1 MGMHTSDW
9 MTDEHVMLADMTRK
23 FITDEWEQHFDR
35 WRKQGEMDIETWQQA
50 GELGLL
56 CPSVPEEY
64 GGAGGDFG
72 HEAVI
77 LMEGSRANLAS
88 WGHGIHSGIVAH
100 YVLAYGTEEQKK
112 RWLPKMVSGELVG
125 ALAMTEPSGGSD
137 VQSIKTRAVKEGNS
151 YRLSGQKTF
160 ITNGQ
165 HANLIIVAAKTD
177 PSQGAKGTSLVVV
190 ETDGAEGFTRGRNLD
205 KIGLKAGDTSEL
217 FFDNVEVAPEN
228 ILGGEEGRGFYQ
240 MMQQLPQER
249 LIIGCGAVGAMEG
262 AIERTLAY
270 CNEREAFGNSLMQF
284 QNTRFQLA
292 EAQTK
297 TVVSRAFL
305 DECIREHLK
314 GELSIEKAAMAKY
327 WLSDTQG
334 EVLDICLQ
342 MHGGYGFMQE
352 YAVAEM
358 WTDARV
364 QRIYGGTNEIMKEL
378 IARGFYKAALTLNMM
393 GLDWDAIKVD
403 FFAGETRSEAYRSQ
417 VNELGEAPVMVDGDV
432 KLTQSGVIQ
441 QYLAEKTGK
450 FGGKTKEEEREV
462 LRWILW
468 DNHKLSSMAGM
479 TRFLMNF
486 LPPEKQPAETI
497 AFNQGRLKSAYQ
509 ILDAHLAGRDW
520 IVGEDVT
527 IADMTCCG
535 YLYYPEPFGF
545 DRADWPNIDAW
556 LTRLS
561 QQPGWKA
568 PYDLMPGNPSER
580 A

>member
-1 MGMHTSDW
+1 MGMHHSDW

-100 YVLAYGTEEQKK
+100 YVLAYGTEDQKK

-190 ETDGAEGFTRGRNLD
+190 ETDGADGFTRGRNLD

-262 AIERTLAY
+262 AIERTLSY

-314 GELSIEKAAMAKY
+314 GELSVEKAAMAKY

-378 IARGFYKAALTLNMM
+378 IARGF
-393 GLDWDAIKVD
+393 V
-403 FFAGETRSEAYRSQ
+403 
-417 VNELGEAPVMVDGDV
+417 
-432 KLTQSGVIQ
+432 
-441 QYLAEKTGK
+441 EKK
-450 FGGKTKEEEREV
+450 K
-462 LRWILW
+462 
-468 DNHKLSSMAGM
+468 
-479 TRFLMNF
+479 
-486 LPPEKQPAETI
+486 
-497 AFNQGRLKSAYQ
+497 
-509 ILDAHLAGRDW
+509 
-520 IVGEDVT
+520 
-527 IADMTCCG
+527 
-535 YLYYPEPFGF
+535 
-545 DRADWPNIDAW
+545 
-556 LTRLS
+556 
-561 QQPGWKA
+561 
-568 PYDLMPGNPSER
+568 
-580 A
+580 

>member
-1 MGMHTSDW
+1 MGMHHSDW
-9 MTDEHVMLADMTRK
+9 MTDEHIMLADMTRK

-35 WRKQGEMDIETWQQA
+35 WRNQGEMDIGTWQQA

-64 GGAGGDFG
+64 GGVGGDFG

-77 LMEGSRANLAS
+77 LIEGSRANLAS

-125 ALAMTEPSGGSD
+125 ALAMAEPSGGSD

-177 PSQGAKGTSLVVV
+177 PSQGAKGTSLVMV

-217 FFDNVEVAPEN
+217 FFDNVEIVPEN

-270 CNEREAFGNSLMQF
+270 CNQREAFGNSLMQF

-314 GELSIEKAAMAKY
+314 GELSVEKAAMAKY

-378 IARGFYKAALTLNMM
+378 IARGF
-393 GLDWDAIKVD
+393 V
-403 FFAGETRSEAYRSQ
+403 
-417 VNELGEAPVMVDGDV
+417 
-432 KLTQSGVIQ
+432 
-441 QYLAEKTGK
+441 EKK
-450 FGGKTKEEEREV
+450 K
-462 LRWILW
+462 
-468 DNHKLSSMAGM
+468 
-479 TRFLMNF
+479 
-486 LPPEKQPAETI
+486 
-497 AFNQGRLKSAYQ
+497 
-509 ILDAHLAGRDW
+509 
-520 IVGEDVT
+520 
-527 IADMTCCG
+527 
-535 YLYYPEPFGF
+535 
-545 DRADWPNIDAW
+545 
-556 LTRLS
+556 
-561 QQPGWKA
+561 
-568 PYDLMPGNPSER
+568 
-580 A
+580 

>member
-190 ETDGAEGFTRGRNLD
+190 ETNGAEGFTRGRNLD

-314 GELSIEKAAMAKY
+314 GELSVEKAAMAKY

-378 IARGFYKAALTLNMM
+378 IARGF
-393 GLDWDAIKVD
+393 
-403 FFAGETRSEAYRSQ
+403 
-417 VNELGEAPVMVDGDV
+417 VM
-432 KLTQSGVIQ
+432 K
-441 QYLAEKTGK
+441 KK
-450 FGGKTKEEEREV
+450 
-462 LRWILW
+462 
-468 DNHKLSSMAGM
+468 
-479 TRFLMNF
+479 
-486 LPPEKQPAETI
+486 
-497 AFNQGRLKSAYQ
+497 
-509 ILDAHLAGRDW
+509 
-520 IVGEDVT
+520 
-527 IADMTCCG
+527 
-535 YLYYPEPFGF
+535 
-545 DRADWPNIDAW
+545 
-556 LTRLS
+556 
-561 QQPGWKA
+561 
-568 PYDLMPGNPSER
+568 
-580 A
+580 

>member
-1 MGMHTSDW
+1 MGMHHSDW
-9 MTDEHVMLADMTRK
+9 MTDEHMMLADMTRK

-100 YVLAYGTEEQKK
+100 YVLAYGTEDQKK

-190 ETDGAEGFTRGRNLD
+190 ETDGAEGFTRGRNLE

-314 GELSIEKAAMAKY
+314 GELSVEKAAMAKY

-378 IARGFYKAALTLNMM
+378 IARGF
-393 GLDWDAIKVD
+393 V
-403 FFAGETRSEAYRSQ
+403 
-417 VNELGEAPVMVDGDV
+417 
-432 KLTQSGVIQ
+432 
-441 QYLAEKTGK
+441 EKK
-450 FGGKTKEEEREV
+450 K
-462 LRWILW
+462 
-468 DNHKLSSMAGM
+468 
-479 TRFLMNF
+479 
-486 LPPEKQPAETI
+486 
-497 AFNQGRLKSAYQ
+497 
-509 ILDAHLAGRDW
+509 
-520 IVGEDVT
+520 
-527 IADMTCCG
+527 
-535 YLYYPEPFGF
+535 
-545 DRADWPNIDAW
+545 
-556 LTRLS
+556 
-561 QQPGWKA
+561 
-568 PYDLMPGNPSER
+568 
-580 A
+580 

>member
-1 MGMHTSDW
+1 MGMHHSDW

-190 ETDGAEGFTRGRNLD
+190 ETDDAEGFTRGRNLD

-378 IARGFYKAALTLNMM
+378 IARGF
-393 GLDWDAIKVD
+393 V
-403 FFAGETRSEAYRSQ
+403 
-417 VNELGEAPVMVDGDV
+417 
-432 KLTQSGVIQ
+432 
-441 QYLAEKTGK
+441 EKK
-450 FGGKTKEEEREV
+450 K
-462 LRWILW
+462 
-468 DNHKLSSMAGM
+468 
-479 TRFLMNF
+479 
-486 LPPEKQPAETI
+486 
-497 AFNQGRLKSAYQ
+497 
-509 ILDAHLAGRDW
+509 
-520 IVGEDVT
+520 
-527 IADMTCCG
+527 
-535 YLYYPEPFGF
+535 
-545 DRADWPNIDAW
+545 
-556 LTRLS
+556 
-561 QQPGWKA
+561 
-568 PYDLMPGNPSER
+568 
-580 A
+580 

>member
-1 MGMHTSDW
+1 MGMHYSDW

-64 GGAGGDFG
+64 GGVGGDFG

-177 PSQGAKGTSLVVV
+177 PNQGAKGTSLVVV
-190 ETDGAEGFTRGRNLD
+190 ETDGADGFTRGRNLE

-314 GELSIEKAAMAKY
+314 GELSVEKAAMAKY

-378 IARGFYKAALTLNMM
+378 IARGF
-393 GLDWDAIKVD
+393 V
-403 FFAGETRSEAYRSQ
+403 
-417 VNELGEAPVMVDGDV
+417 
-432 KLTQSGVIQ
+432 
-441 QYLAEKTGK
+441 EKK
-450 FGGKTKEEEREV
+450 K
-462 LRWILW
+462 
-468 DNHKLSSMAGM
+468 
-479 TRFLMNF
+479 
-486 LPPEKQPAETI
+486 
-497 AFNQGRLKSAYQ
+497 
-509 ILDAHLAGRDW
+509 
-520 IVGEDVT
+520 
-527 IADMTCCG
+527 
-535 YLYYPEPFGF
+535 
-545 DRADWPNIDAW
+545 
-556 LTRLS
+556 
-561 QQPGWKA
+561 
-568 PYDLMPGNPSER
+568 
-580 A
+580 

>member
-1 MGMHTSDW
+1 
-9 MTDEHVMLADMTRK
+9 MTDEHLMLADMTRK

-100 YVLAYGTEEQKK
+100 YVLAYGTEDQKK

-165 HANLIIVAAKTD
+165 HANIIIVAAKTD

-262 AIERTLAY
+262 AIERTIAY

-314 GELSIEKAAMAKY
+314 GELSVEKAAMAKY

-378 IARGFYKAALTLNMM
+378 IARGF
-393 GLDWDAIKVD
+393 V
-403 FFAGETRSEAYRSQ
+403 
-417 VNELGEAPVMVDGDV
+417 
-432 KLTQSGVIQ
+432 
-441 QYLAEKTGK
+441 EKK
-450 FGGKTKEEEREV
+450 K
-462 LRWILW
+462 
-468 DNHKLSSMAGM
+468 
-479 TRFLMNF
+479 
-486 LPPEKQPAETI
+486 
-497 AFNQGRLKSAYQ
+497 
-509 ILDAHLAGRDW
+509 
-520 IVGEDVT
+520 
-527 IADMTCCG
+527 
-535 YLYYPEPFGF
+535 
-545 DRADWPNIDAW
+545 
-556 LTRLS
+556 
-561 QQPGWKA
+561 
-568 PYDLMPGNPSER
+568 
-580 A
+580 

>member
-1 MGMHTSDW
+1 MGMHHSDW
-9 MTDEHVMLADMTRK
+9 MTDEHIMLADMTRK

-35 WRKQGEMDIETWQQA
+35 WRNQGEMDIGTWQQA

-64 GGAGGDFG
+64 GGVGGDFG

-77 LMEGSRANLAS
+77 LIEGSRANLAS

-190 ETDGAEGFTRGRNLD
+190 ETDGAEGFTRGRNLE

-217 FFDNVEVAPEN
+217 FFDNVEIVPEN

-314 GELSIEKAAMAKY
+314 GELSVEKAAMAKY

-378 IARGFYKAALTLNMM
+378 IARGF
-393 GLDWDAIKVD
+393 V
-403 FFAGETRSEAYRSQ
+403 
-417 VNELGEAPVMVDGDV
+417 
-432 KLTQSGVIQ
+432 
-441 QYLAEKTGK
+441 EKK
-450 FGGKTKEEEREV
+450 K
-462 LRWILW
+462 
-468 DNHKLSSMAGM
+468 
-479 TRFLMNF
+479 
-486 LPPEKQPAETI
+486 
-497 AFNQGRLKSAYQ
+497 
-509 ILDAHLAGRDW
+509 
-520 IVGEDVT
+520 
-527 IADMTCCG
+527 
-535 YLYYPEPFGF
+535 
-545 DRADWPNIDAW
+545 
-556 LTRLS
+556 
-561 QQPGWKA
+561 
-568 PYDLMPGNPSER
+568 
-580 A
+580 